1 MMLEEV
7 QAPRNERSF
16 TIASCD
22 PRKAAPNLND
32 QNNAYKAPA
41 SSIPGQA
48 MANRYAVNAGDNEED
63 EQKVD
68 GCLNDE
74 DVESSRGSAWPS
86 ETSRLTPHQSTY
98 QNNANNMIPGQLVNI
113 QPTVCPTPAA
123 FTNVNAVE
131 NLRNDVKLA
140 HQAHLPK
147 QVHIQPAAQTKKAI
161 TNAKSK
167 EEPMTEVK
175 RVPYRINHHEE
186 GDMFEDFSCSS
197 DFEKVS
203 PLNLVGAGLVADFNA
218 NETKASGACDTKKA
232 IKGAG

>member
-1 MMLEEV
+1 
-7 QAPRNERSF
+7 
-16 TIASCD
+16 
-22 PRKAAPNLND
+22 
-32 QNNAYKAPA
+32 
-41 SSIPGQA
+41 

-98 QNNANNMIPGQLVNI
+98 QNNANNMMPGQLVNI

-131 NLRNDVKLA
+131 NLRNDVQLN

-147 QVHIQPAAQTKKAI
+147 QVH
-161 TNAKSK
+161 
-167 EEPMTEVK
+167 
-175 RVPYRINHHEE
+175 
-186 GDMFEDFSCSS
+186 
-197 DFEKVS
+197 
-203 PLNLVGAGLVADFNA
+203 
-218 NETKASGACDTKKA
+218 
-232 IKGAG
+232 